1 MHGETHKVVTQKAL
15 SYLRSMELPVV
26 LPRTFD
32 RKLVRENVKLDEE
45 AEYAE
50 MRYFDFETGGTRVY
64 RRRIA
69 HHSDNID
76 ATSQNLPSDV
86 RLFFAL
92 YNKKRDILGRLDKVR
107 REILRY
113 RTVSEAG
120 IAELGK
126 VLHYVQDRCV
136 PSPTYDKWL
145 HDDIEKKARKY
156 HELLDDPT
164 IFDAKPIGR
173 KELRKMLD
181 RQPVARTPREAVIYA
196 AKYTFAVL
204 FAVLG
209 NALEAP
215 AGHLEKAVRL
225 KGKFSGRVLQ
235 VYIGLAL
242 LALISFALVL
252 YEVWK
257 TNIYYLLIAALS
269 AVSLKPALFAFKALS
284 RNMQTFLNGL
294 FEATDIMKTFS
305 FLIPALSLSILMN
318 PLPFLLFSLSA
329 TMLVV
334 FPFLFKDFREIREDI
349 PWFLWRTAYPSETK
363 RVKVKIS

>member
-1 MHGETHKVVTQKAL
+1 
-15 SYLRSMELPVV
+15 
-26 LPRTFD
+26 
-32 RKLVRENVKLDEE
+32 
-45 AEYAE
+45 
-50 MRYFDFETGGTRVY
+50 
-64 RRRIA
+64 
-69 HHSDNID
+69 
-76 ATSQNLPSDV
+76 
-86 RLFFAL
+86 
-92 YNKKRDILGRLDKVR
+92 
-107 REILRY
+107 
-113 RTVSEAG
+113 
-120 IAELGK
+120 
-126 VLHYVQDRCV
+126 
-136 PSPTYDKWL
+136 
-145 HDDIEKKARKY
+145 
-156 HELLDDPT
+156 
-164 IFDAKPIGR
+164 
-173 KELRKMLD
+173 MLD
-181 RQPVARTPREAVIYA
+181 RQPVARTPREAVICA

-225 KGKFSGRVLQ
+225 RGKFSGRVLQ

-257 TNIYYLLIAALS
+257 TNIYYLFIAALS
-269 AVSLKPALFAFKALS
+269 AVSLQPALFAFKSLS
-284 RNMQTFLNGL
+284 KNMQTFLNGL
-294 FEATDIMKTFS
+294 FEATDIIETFS